1 MKTKKYLTLLLAA
14 TTLQMMAAVNHMPE
28 NGFYSEQPAQT
39 WEQYLVS
46 GNGIQG
52 IMVAGRPDDETIVLN
67 HTNLFLPVH
76 EPFTPPSQGNHL
88 RKIQQMM
95 LDGKYDEASRFM
107 VDISHADGFGNK
119 RHSDLFV
126 PAFKLSLQEK
136 TLPYS
141 DYSRSV
147 DFATG
152 EIRVCW
158 TDKRGKFM
166 RRSFVSRRDNVAVT
180 EISAEKGRVNLVLDL
195 ALIDTFDPKRK
206 VKFALND
213 SLNIKR
219 YEKGV
224 FLDQLTGRVW
234 YATPWKGGYS
244 GYEGMVRVVREG
256 GAAKVKDGKLVISG
270 AKSVTLLSE
279 VAPVKTMDQTPAEL
293 FGSRLQQLSADYS
306 TLLSRH
312 IPLHAGLMNR
322 VSLRLNGDTS
332 SSTALS
338 SEALLAKGGA
348 DDRVVERL
356 FNAARYNI
364 ISATGINPP
373 NLQGIWSA
381 TMTPPWA
388 GDYTTNGNLPTA
400 VSHYLAA
407 NTPELM
413 LSLFDKLESQMD
425 YYRTNARILFKCRG
439 IHIPSHVCLQGY
451 DNEFDATWPMTF
463 WTAGAAWYSLFYYD
477 YYLYTLDERF
487 LRERALPFMTEA
499 AAFYEDFLI
508 RGADGKWVFNPS
520 YSPENHPGNSKSQ
533 ACVNATMDIAVAK
546 ALLRDLLAASRQ
558 LGVNG
563 DKIPVWE
570 KMLADMPAYALNS
583 DGELREWT
591 WRDLSDNHQ
600 HRHASHLIGLYYRH
614 DPEIMSNPALVEGVR
629 RAIHSRLDYRRT
641 DKNGGVM
648 AFGLSQLAFPTCAVG
663 DGETAFEMLKMAG
676 ENYFNNN
683 LMTTHDPHK
692 IFNTDMSGA
701 YPTIVMDML
710 AYSDLGQITLLPACP
725 KAWRSGEICGMA
737 LRGGIHCD
745 RLAWKDGKCSV
756 TLTSKIDQT
765 VQVQVGYQ
773 GEWHKVELKA
783 GSARTFNL

>member
-1 MKTKKYLTLLLAA
+1 
-14 TTLQMMAAVNHMPE
+14 
-28 NGFYSEQPAQT
+28 
-39 WEQYLVS
+39 
-46 GNGIQG
+46 
-52 IMVAGRPDDETIVLN
+52 
-67 HTNLFLPVH
+67 
-76 EPFTPPSQGNHL
+76 
-88 RKIQQMM
+88 
-95 LDGKYDEASRFM
+95 
-107 VDISHADGFGNK
+107 
-119 RHSDLFV
+119 
-126 PAFKLSLQEK
+126 
-136 TLPYS
+136 
-141 DYSRSV
+141 
-147 DFATG
+147 
-152 EIRVCW
+152 
-158 TDKRGKFM
+158 
-166 RRSFVSRRDNVAVT
+166 
-180 EISAEKGRVNLVLDL
+180 
-195 ALIDTFDPKRK
+195 
-206 VKFALND
+206 
-213 SLNIKR
+213 
-219 YEKGV
+219 
-224 FLDQLTGRVW
+224 
-234 YATPWKGGYS
+234 
-244 GYEGMVRVVREG
+244 
-256 GAAKVKDGKLVISG
+256 
-270 AKSVTLLSE
+270 
-279 VAPVKTMDQTPAEL
+279 
-293 FGSRLQQLSADYS
+293 
-306 TLLSRH
+306 
-312 IPLHAGLMNR
+312 
-322 VSLRLNGDTS
+322 
-332 SSTALS
+332 
-338 SEALLAKGGA
+338 
-348 DDRVVERL
+348 
-356 FNAARYNI
+356 
-364 ISATGINPP
+364 
-373 NLQGIWSA
+373 
-381 TMTPPWA
+381 MTPPWA

-546 ALLRDLLAASRQ
+546 ALLRDLLAASRH

-570 KMLADMPAYALNS
+570 KMLADMPAYTLNS

-773 GEWHKVELKA
+773 GEWNKVELKA